1 MMSDI
6 FSAKKYLSKIS
17 SKIIPN
23 DRILANI
30 IKIKNLVLKAKKMNS
45 RILLFGN
52 GGSAAYE
59 F

>member
-30 IKIKNLVLKAKKMNS
+30 IKLKT
-45 RILLFGN
+45 
-52 GGSAAYE
+52 
-59 F
+59 